1 MASKI
6 LIYDRITEE
15 GQTNPVQLYNPRFE
29 DDARNDWRV
38 NPIGSTEWT
47 IGGGVA
53 TYAYAGS
60 ATMFYQTFKS
70 GMSPD
75 VYYNVAFD
83 VTLTQGQLNVALSY
97 DVIAEI
103 QSSGSYSISYIAT
116 GGTIPDQIQFMPKQ
130 LGGNWFAGSID
141 NVYITQDVV
150 LSPVL
155 TNIRYEP
162 KAYLDMIADEPI
174 GITYQIADVRELSK
188 RFGAYSKT
196 FKLPATSNNKE
207 IFGHLHTEGFIPMI
221 FDPRNKTKAQ
231 IISDDVVVY
240 DGFLTL
246 KNVNRVDEQY
256 EYEIDF
262 FDGSFSFIDAIKG
275 KKLSDLNFSEFLHK
289 LTKDEIIATWNE
301 TRSWRKGFY
310 YPLLLNL
317 SEKYVVS
324 DFSPAIFKRLILD
337 KIITSAGY
345 TYELSPDVETMLDRM
360 LFTPIGS
367 RPNIYSKD
375 VEGQSIFVGSDVS
388 DLCYSNAPALYG
400 SQNTYQTISLN
411 QDSISGFN
419 DVSNSFDVTNYWFT
433 APFNAKYSVSFSVS
447 AACEVNAALGS
458 VVTNPD
464 FPNGVANSLMSVR
477 LVDVESGFAICSS
490 NQHLFPNEMITG
502 EQTNYVNFTFS
513 GDVNLQVG
521 RKYKLESYIHNEAS
535 YLWFVPPL
543 AYIETMATATLTTIA
558 NTPVLSIIPY
568 AQNEVTEGMTVK
580 LDDWIPNATQEQFIS
595 DLFKI
600 FNLYII
606 PDKENDKK
614 LFITSRNEIYDTEY
628 VIDRSDKVDINS
640 NILYEFLTEISSSKT
655 QFNYK
660 KADDEYNLKYGQISK
675 GLEYGEKTFD
685 YGTDLYNETS
695 NVRLQLYSPTPIVRD
710 AASRY
715 VPAVLVNQKKAD
727 IKLLYLGTERY
738 DTNLI
743 IDHYDTTSGSVQQY
757 ISSYYIP
764 NLHIDSVTGST
775 VDINYGEVEKTL
787 TDVRMN
793 ISSNNLFNQFY
804 LDQLNNNKTARMI
817 SCMMRLNANEV
828 REHIENIGARIWIEE
843 LNNYFI
849 LNSIVDFDP
858 VQGDRQLT
866 KVHLL
871 EYPVN
876 EGRKKHKA
884 FSWVNGGLVSKNP
897 FVSSDPFNN
906 DYRNINI
913 GDFNFIG
920 GDYNSVVGYENNVYY
935 GSTGN
940 TVNGQGN
947 TIGAGVYNTNIFG
960 NNITAT
966 TSNTTYFNNYAT
978 IGPTNTN
985 FYNTTNIT
993 ATGITTNAITINGVS
1008 FSGLPSGNE
1017 NDHFIYHNSVWTAQ
1031 DMYFR
1036 KDYGTSNLYIQD
1048 SNTSFINSGL
1058 SLNAVIQTTNSS
1070 IDAASK
1076 STIQSSDSVVLGPSF
1091 NQNIFVVSS
1100 KYLSSS
1106 KGLNTSFLSSESVG
1120 LLNNYKY
1127 SSIIASKNVSG
1138 ATMISAERLF
1148 VAGSEDVSVLVGSNS
1163 YISNLF
1169 IGASKD
1175 VSVTAGETYEGLY
1188 QSIIS
1193 SKDSSM
1199 QKCVGVSIIADSGR
1213 TAASTNYTL
1222 YTNKLDAR
1230 YIFSGGVELDFSSM
1244 GGGGVQSVGTIGYN
1258 LFTGGTD
1265 INPTIGITDYP
1276 IFSSVSSE
1284 IIYSNNIINN
1294 VNSPFIFSGGNL
1306 MSGLN
1311 LFFPDPYL
1319 DLLGSTILSSNFAG
1333 FLGHTEYC
1341 SIISAYETTG
1351 VTSNQAS
1358 VLGSSFAYFESIVN
1372 SSIVASNQATAKY
1385 SYNSGLF
1392 AGLGNQLIS
1401 VSNSSILGGELNT
1414 LSGNTSQLYRSNII
1428 GGYQNLI
1435 KDNGV
1440 STADNTIIGGYG
1452 CTISGG
1458 NQVTIIGRSG
1468 INVGAS
1474 NTTYM
1479 EYVDVAQFMDLKP
1492 LSTQPTAKEGRI
1504 FYSAGTGLVI
1514 FTGNTSTS
1522 AKKLLF

>member
-1 MASKI
+1 MLMASKI
-6 LIYDRITEE
+6 LIYDRIVEN
-15 GQTNPVQLYNPRFE
+15 GQANPVQLYNPRFE
-29 DDARNDWRV
+29 GEARNDWRV
-38 NPIGSTEWT
+38 NPIGSTEWS
-47 IGGGVA
+47 ISGGVA
-53 TYAYAGS
+53 TYIYAGS

-75 VYYNVAFD
+75 VYYNVAFN

-103 QSSGSYSISYIAT
+103 QSSGSYSFSYIAT

-130 LGGNWFAGSID
+130 LAGNWFAGSID

-240 DGFLTL
+240 DGLLTL

-262 FDGSFSFIDAIKG
+262 FDGSFAFIDAIKG

-289 LTKDEIIATWNE
+289 LTKDEIVATWNE

-360 LFTPIGS
+360 LLTPIGS

-375 VEGQSIFVGSDVS
+375 VDGQSIFVGTDREPTFQIIPSGIGEAERGFQAVEMNLDSGVYSD
-388 DLCYSNAPALYG
+388 PANLFDP
-400 SQNTYQTISLN
+400 STYTFS
-411 QDSISGFN
+411 
-419 DVSNSFDVTNYWFT
+419 
-433 APFNAKYSVSFSVS
+433 APFKAKYNIAFAVS
-447 AACEVNAALGS
+447 ARTIIDSLTAYSFATS
-458 VVTNPD
+458 
-464 FPNGVANSLMSVR
+464 GVYPTSTTDSYFAVS
-477 LVDVESGFAICSS
+477 LVDQNGATIVISQQVPFPSS
-490 NQHLFPNEMITG
+490 FGGGVYNGSE
-502 EQTNYVNFTFS
+502 NFVFS
-513 GDVNLQVG
+513 GDAELNIGQ
-521 RKYKLESYIHNEAS
+521 KYKLE
-535 YLWFVPPL
+535 
-543 AYIETMATATLTTIA
+543 AYMYNRAVYFNTTLGFGEQTAYSRMEIIADGTT
-558 NTPVLSIIPY
+558 LSITPY

-606 PDKENDKK
+606 PDRENDKK

-640 NILYEFLTEISSSKT
+640 DILYEFLTEISSSKT

-897 FVSSDPFNN
+897 FISSDPFNN

-920 GDYNSVVGYENNVYY
+920 GDYNSVVGYGNNIYY
-935 GSTGN
+935 NSTGN
-940 TVNGQGN
+940 TVNGQNN
-947 TIGAGVYNTNIFG
+947 TVNGGVNNVQIFG
-960 NNITAT
+960 NNVTAT

-1017 NDHFIYHNSVWTAQ
+1017 NDHFIYHNSAWTAQ

-1048 SNTSFINSGL
+1048 SNTSQINSGM

-1070 IDAASK
+1070 IDAAIR
-1076 STIQSSDSVVLGPSF
+1076 STIQSSDSVVLGPST
-1091 NQNIFVVSS
+1091 NQNVFVVSS

-1106 KGLNTSFLSSESVG
+1106 KGLNTTFLSSESVG
-1120 LLNNYKY
+1120 ILNNYKY

-1148 VAGSEDVSVLVGSNS
+1148 VAGSEDVSVLVGYNS
-1163 YISNLF
+1163 YLSNLF

-1276 IFSSVSSE
+1276 IFSSVTSQ

-1294 VNSPFIFSGGNL
+1294 VDSPIVFSGGNL
-1306 MSGLN
+1306 VSGLN
-1311 LFFPDPYL
+1311 LFYPDTYS
-1319 DLLGSTILSSNFAG
+1319 LLVSSTILSSNNSG
-1333 FLGHTEYC
+1333 FLSANEYC
-1341 SIISAYETTG
+1341 TLISTYNVTATTSYQSTVIGSYETIA
-1351 VTSNQAS
+1351 N
-1358 VLGSSFAYFESIVN
+1358 SITN
-1372 SSIVASNQATAKY
+1372 SSIIASNGANAYLT
-1385 SYNSGLF
+1385 YNSTILGGLSNR
-1392 AGLGNQLIS
+1392 LNS
-1401 VSNSSILGGELNT
+1401 VSNSNIIGGDQNT
-1414 LSGNTSQLYRSNII
+1414 LSGNSLLYRSTII

-1435 KDNGV
+1435 KDNGT
-1440 STADNTIIGGYG
+1440 STNDNTIIGGYG

-1479 EYVDVAQFMDLKP
+1479 EYVDVGQFMDLAP
-1492 LSTQPTAKEGRI
+1492 LTTQPTAKEGRI